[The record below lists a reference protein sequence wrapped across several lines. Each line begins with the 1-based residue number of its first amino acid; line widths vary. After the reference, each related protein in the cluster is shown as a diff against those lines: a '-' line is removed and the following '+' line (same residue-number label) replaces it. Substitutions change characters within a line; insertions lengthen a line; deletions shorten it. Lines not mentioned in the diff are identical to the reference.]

1 MFIKLVKKQKITF
14 IKKKNTRKIKV
25 YKKLIKFNLSTAK
38 LKTRIYILISILY
51 IINLEKSM
59 ILSNFS

>member
-25 YKKLIKFNLSTAK
+25 YKKLIKFNFSTAK

-59 ILSNFS
+59 ILRN

>member
-59 ILSNFS
+59 ILRN

>member
-25 YKKLIKFNLSTAK
+25 YKKLIKINLSTAK

-59 ILSNFS
+59 ILRN

>member
-1 MFIKLVKKQKITF
+1 MFIKLVKKQKITY
-14 IKKKNTRKIKV
+14 IKKKITRKIKV

-59 ILSNFS
+59 ILRN

>member
-25 YKKLIKFNLSTAK
+25 YKKLIKFNISTAK

-59 ILSNFS
+59 ILRN